1 VVVKSAYGLKIP
13 EPDPELT
20 RVGSGAPC
28 GELMRRYWQPVCL
41 SADLTDLPKKVRI
54 LGEDLIAFRDGQ
66 GRAGLLFFRCSHRGT
81 SLEFGRVEDRGLRC
95 CYHGWLYDVE
105 GNVIEMPLE
114 PAVNPFLKQIQ
125 HPAYPVREFGGLVFA
140 YMGPLEKIPEFPI
153 YDVWHNQDGALKA
166 RLGPRVGGPVNCNWL
181 QAEENLMDA
190 LHTFWLHTLHSG
202 EQFPS
207 RAYGINP
214 DEVKYQETAMGM
226 RFVLVRRLETGKWW
240 ELIWEMLMPLNIHLV
255 YTDEPRT
262 ERVRAVTY
270 CMPVDDT
277 HQLGASIRWLPD
289 DGGDQTRGREQLAP
303 GGRKNSSYE
312 HTQRHPDD
320 KEAVEGQGL
329 IALHGLEH
337 LVTSDK
343 GVIMFR
349 RILRTAID
357 AVRAGQDPK
366 GILRDGVKAAN
377 VATSAGSVLRD

>member
-1 VVVKSAYGLKIP
+1 MKSAYGLKIP
-13 EPDPELT
+13 DPDPDLT
-20 RVGSGAPC
+20 RVGPGTPC

-41 SADLTDLPKKVRI
+41 SADLADLPKKVRI

-81 SLEFGRVEDRGLRC
+81 SLEFGRVEERGLRC

-140 YMGPLEKIPEFPI
+140 YLGPLEKIPQFPI
-153 YDVWHNQDGALKA
+153 YDVWRNLGGALTA

-214 DEVKYQETAMGM
+214 DEVKYEETEMGM
-226 RFVLVRRLETGKWW
+226 RFVLVRRLGNGKWW
-240 ELIWEMLMPLNIHLV
+240 ELIWEMLMPLNVHLV
-255 YTDEPRT
+255 YTDEPKT

-289 DGGDQTRGREQLAP
+289 DGEDQTRGREQLAP
-303 GGRKNSSYE
+303 GGRKNLSYE

-320 KEAVEGQGL
+320 KEAVEGQGP

-349 RILRTAID
+349 RILRRAIE

-366 GILRDGVKAAN
+366 GILRDPINAAH